1 MKKAIVLAAAFLS
14 LRTAAIQAA
23 DDWAKLL
30 QKRIDLTNELTRILK
45 TVKDKETSKAAVAKL
60 KKWKVKYVALAKESQ
75 KMAKP
80 SKEKSEELKKK
91 YASKIGDATKALL
104 KERERIKDIPG
115 GEEVLGILELKAKP
129 KQ

>member
-14 LRTAAIQAA
+14 LQTAAIQAA

-30 QKRIDLTNELTRILK
+30 QKRIDLMNEVTKILK

-60 KKWKVKYVALAKESQ
+60 KKWKVKFVALAKESQ

-91 YASKIGDATKALL
+91 YGSKIGDATKALL
-104 KERERIKDIPG
+104 KEHERIKDVPG
-115 GEEVLGILELKAKP
+115 GEGVLGILELKAKP
-129 KQ
+129 KK